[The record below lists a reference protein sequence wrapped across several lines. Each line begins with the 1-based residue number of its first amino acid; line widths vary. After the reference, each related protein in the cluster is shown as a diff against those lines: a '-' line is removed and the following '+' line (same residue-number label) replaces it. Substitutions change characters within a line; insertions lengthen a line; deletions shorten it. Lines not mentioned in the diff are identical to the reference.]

1 MNQLADGSSST
12 SGRDV
17 RDASNDPSEAVVRVP
32 ASRRFVAPVRGLT
45 VALAAQCGLTVDEIE
60 DLQMAVDEACSL
72 LLPHAGG
79 PNPWLQA
86 KFRLLDGELAV
97 EAGVPVESSS
107 PNRLDRDGLSW
118 TVLTALADRLEISDE
133 GQTLT
138 ICLIKRRRAS
148 QP

>member
-12 SGRDV
+12 SAGGV
-17 RDASNDPSEAVVRVP
+17 GLDPSEAVVRVP
-32 ASRRFVAPVRGLT
+32 ALRRFVAPVRGMT

-72 LLPHAGG
+72 LLPHAGES
-79 PNPWLQA
+79 NPWLQA
-86 KFRLLDGELAV
+86 DYRLSDGELAV
-97 EAGVPVESSS
+97 EVGVPVSAGSQS
-107 PNRLDRDGLSW
+107 RLDRDGLSW

-133 GQTLT
+133 GQTLK

-148 QP
+148 QS